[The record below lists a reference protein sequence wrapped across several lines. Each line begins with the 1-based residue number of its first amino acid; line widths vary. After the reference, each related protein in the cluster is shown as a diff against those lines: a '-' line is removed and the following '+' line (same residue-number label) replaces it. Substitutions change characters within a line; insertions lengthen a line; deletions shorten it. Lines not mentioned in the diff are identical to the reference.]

1 MNFITTSLRNKLLFI
16 VGIGTLVMLLA
27 VGYGFMATLDGMDE
41 IDSITNTQIS
51 NERQVINMALNF
63 KKQVQEWKNVLIRGH
78 DSKQLEK
85 YWGKF
90 QKTEAAIQVTG
101 TELLGQL
108 DNEQA
113 AELVSKFID
122 EHAKMGAAYRK
133 GLEDF
138 KAANFDHKLG
148 DKAVKGI
155 DRAPTQLLEDAAALI
170 AAQATENIQTSI
182 SDSQDTV
189 RLSSIMIVP
198 ALLIILII
206 FLAFIN
212 KSVIAPANKVK
223 DFLGQ
228 LAQGNF
234 QQNLECASKDEFG
247 EIASSAQS
255 VQQQL
260 GELIGN
266 ISQMAEKLASDATR
280 LSEFSGRNL
289 SIVDNQNTQ
298 SEMVAVSMN
307 EMTTTIQDVARNAME
322 TANQANDADAQA
334 REGNGIV
341 NQVLASISNL
351 ANEVNNTARAVTSV
365 EEGAT
370 EIGSVT
376 DVINGIAEQ
385 TNLLALNAAIEAAR
399 AGEQGRGFAVVAD
412 EVRTLAARTQQSTE
426 EIRSMI
432 EKLQS
437 GTKSAAQAMNLGQEK
452 VAETEALAAQADTA
466 LSRITESVSSISA
479 ANMQIASAAEE
490 QGAVSEEV
498 NRNVTSIR
506 DLANEVQGIAQ
517 KTDTAS
523 HDLSDLAVQLKTI
536 TAKFRL

>member
-1 MNFITTSLRNKLLFI
+1 MKIITSSLRNKLLSI
-16 VGIGTLVMLLA
+16 IIIGTMLMMAA
-27 VGYGFMATLDGMDE
+27 VGYGFMSELKSMQAIE
-41 IDSITNTQIS
+41 QITSTQVN
-51 NERQVINMALNF
+51 NERQVISMALDF

-78 DSKQLEK
+78 DAKQFEK

-90 QKTEAAIQVTG
+90 QKTEASIQSTG
-101 TELLGQL
+101 AELLQQL
-108 DNEQA
+108 ENEQA
-113 AELVSKFID
+113 NKLVSEFLE
-122 EHAKMGAAYRK
+122 EHKKMGQAYRK
-133 GLEDF
+133 GLEAF
-138 KAANFDHKLG
+138 KAAGFDHKVG

-155 DRAPTQLLEDAAALI
+155 DRAPTKLLEDAGAFIKAEVTANI
-170 AAQATENIQTSI
+170 DKIITEG
-182 SDSQDTV
+182 QDDA
-189 RLSSIMIVP
+189 RLSIIMVIP
-198 ALLIILII
+198 IAIIILLVIM
-206 FLAFIN
+206 LFIN
-212 KSVIAPANKVK
+212 KSVIAPANKIK
-223 DFLGQ
+223 SFLAE
-228 LAQGNF
+228 LADGNF
-234 QQNLECASKDEFG
+234 SQELDYSSSDEFG
-247 EIASSAQS
+247 AIAGSAQS

-260 GELIGN
+260 GEM
-266 ISQMAEKLASDATR
+266 ISEITRMSDELDKDASQ
-280 LSEFSGRNL
+280 LSELSNRNL
-289 SIVDNQNTQ
+289 TIVDTQNDQ

-334 REGNGIV
+334 REGNNIV
-341 NQVLASISNL
+341 SQVLTSISNL
-351 ANEVNNTARAVTSV
+351 ASEVNNTAEAVTSV
-365 EEGAT
+365 EQGAI

-432 EKLQS
+432 EKLQA

-452 VAETEALAAQADTA
+452 VAETQELASQADNA
-466 LSRITESVSSISA
+466 LSRITGSVSSIST

-498 NRNVTSIR
+498 NRNVSKIR

-517 KTDTAS
+517 NTDTAS
-523 HDLSDLAVQLKTI
+523 HQLSELGGRLKAMTSRFQL
-536 TAKFRL
+536 